1 MTAAPVAT
9 PERVLVVKLAD
20 LGDALLTTPTV
31 HALRAAWP
39 DARLDVLTTPQ
50 AAVVFQASP
59 DVDRVHTL
67 DVHAR
72 GGARGRVA
80 RIAGRAR
87 TIAALRAERYDVI
100 ALCHSLVTRRGAL
113 KYAALLALI
122 GAPVR
127 AGTVARGRLRGWFLT
142 RRGMDRGYDAAHVVE
157 TMAGVAAALGVAVI
171 DLAPRFEPDAAARAA
186 AAALWSELPGAPTP
200 SAARPLAGRTIAFH
214 PGAGPY
220 SPARR
225 WAPDRFAAVAA
236 AAHDAG
242 ARTVLCGTAADDGA
256 LVRAAGAPIDVDATG
271 RTSVPALAALLARC
285 DALVCN
291 DGGVMHVACAVGTP
305 VVAVFGPS
313 NDAAWG
319 PWPPARDGRPSPHR
333 VVRLDLPCRPCL
345 YVGGRLGSP
354 AGCPTRDCLRWL
366 GPAPVIEALRDV
378 LRGPGDTGSSR

>member
-72 GGARGRVA
+72 GGAQRPRRAHRRQGADDRRAPRRAVRRDRALPLA
-80 RIAGRAR
+80 RDAPR
-87 TIAALRAERYDVI
+87 RAEV
-100 ALCHSLVTRRGAL
+100 RR
-113 KYAALLALI
+113 AARADR
-122 GAPVR
+122 R
-127 AGTVARGRLRGWFLT
+127 AGARGHRRPGRLRGWFLT

-171 DLAPRFEPDAAARAA
+171 DLAPWFEPDAAARAA
-186 AAALWSELPGAPTP
+186 AAALWSELGAPTP

-236 AAHDAG
+236 AATTPA
-242 ARTVLCGTAADDGA
+242 
-256 LVRAAGAPIDVDATG
+256 
-271 RTSVPALAALLARC
+271 PALSCAARPPTTARSS
-285 DALVCN
+285 A
-291 DGGVMHVACAVGTP
+291 
-305 VVAVFGPS
+305 
-313 NDAAWG
+313 
-319 PWPPARDGRPSPHR
+319 PPARRSTWTRR
-333 VVRLDLPCRPCL
+333 V
-345 YVGGRLGSP
+345 
-354 AGCPTRDCLRWL
+354 A
-366 GPAPVIEALRDV
+366 
-378 LRGPGDTGSSR
+378 